1 MSALR
6 LKIRRCRTMPKRI
19 QIEAFCRNVGQYS
32 LKIRIFSED
41 RKSTRLNSSHGYI
54 SYAVFCL
61 KKKKKKP
68 LPPSVRGAALSA
80 LSSAPAIIHLAA
92 RSPPRAHYIAQS
104 ELTSPALPPPHR
116 YLISRG

>member
-68 LPPSVRGAALSA
+68 LVHHAHRVTLRGALCQHDVLVLALASA
-80 LSSAPAIIHLAA
+80 HLLAEFLY
-92 RSPPRAHYIAQS
+92 RPSFFRR
-104 ELTSPALPPPHR
+104 ELFASHV
-116 YLISRG
+116 